1 MTTRVITKTISPPT
15 TKIRTPNTFQGVS
28 RKMNDRQDTKSMRE
42 QLVNTYLTFTY
53 ELRNNMPRNIFYKYV
68 ILILYS
74 IENIIGISEK
84 DRVFYEKYYE
94 MAKDLRGTIDIN
106 IQQDWAGK
114 IESIINDIKNIKQSK
129 LVSLKNSIIK
139 NVQ

>member
-1 MTTRVITKTISPPT
+1 MTTRVITKTITPAT
-15 TKIRTPNTFQGVS
+15 TKTSTPNTFQGVS
-28 RKMNDRQDTKSMRE
+28 RKINNRQDMKSMRE
-42 QLVNTYLTFTY
+42 QLINTYLTFTY

-74 IENIIGISEK
+74 MENIMGISEK
-84 DRVFYEKYYE
+84 DRVFYNNYYE
-94 MAKDLRGTIDIN
+94 MANGLGGTIDIN

-114 IESIINDIKNIKQSK
+114 IENIINDIKNIKQSK
-129 LVSLKNSIIK
+129 IVSLKNSLKK

>member
-1 MTTRVITKTISPPT
+1 MTTQVITETT

-28 RKMNDRQDTKSMRE
+28 CKINNRQDTKSMRE

-84 DRVFYEKYYE
+84 DRVFYDKYYE

-114 IESIINDIKNIKQSK
+114 IENIINDIKNIKQSK

>member
-1 MTTRVITKTISPPT
+1 MTTQVITETSTKT
-15 TKIRTPNTFQGVS
+15 RTPNTFQGVS
-28 RKMNDRQDTKSMRE
+28 RKINDRQDTKSMRE

-53 ELRNNMPRNIFYKYV
+53 ELRKDMPRNIFYKYV

-84 DRVFYEKYYE
+84 DRVFYDRYYE
-94 MAKDLRGTIDIN
+94 MAKDLRGTIDMN
-106 IQQDWAGK
+106 IQQNWAGK
-114 IESIINDIKNIKQSK
+114 IENIINDIKNIKQSK

>member
-1 MTTRVITKTISPPT
+1 MTTRVITKTINSPT
-15 TKIRTPNTFQGVS
+15 TKTRTPNTFQGVS
-28 RKMNDRQDTKSMRE
+28 RKINNRQDKKSMRE

-84 DRVFYEKYYE
+84 DRVFYDKYYE
-94 MAKDLRGTIDIN
+94 MAKDLRDTININ

-114 IESIINDIKNIKQSK
+114 IENIINNIKNIKQSK

>member
-1 MTTRVITKTISPPT
+1 MTTRVITKTINSPT
-15 TKIRTPNTFQGVS
+15 TKTRTPNTFQGVS
-28 RKMNDRQDTKSMRE
+28 RKINNRQDKKSMRE

-84 DRVFYEKYYE
+84 DRVFYDKYYE
-94 MAKDLRGTIDIN
+94 MAKDLRGTININ

-114 IESIINDIKNIKQSK
+114 IENIINNIKNIKQSK
-129 LVSLKNSIIK
+129 LVSLKNRII
-139 NVQ
+139 

>member
-1 MTTRVITKTISPPT
+1 MTTRVITKTINSPT
-15 TKIRTPNTFQGVS
+15 TKTRTPNTFQGVS
-28 RKMNDRQDTKSMRE
+28 RKINNRQDKKSMRE

-84 DRVFYEKYYE
+84 DRVFYDEYYE
-94 MAKDLRGTIDIN
+94 IAKDLRGTININ

-114 IESIINDIKNIKQSK
+114 IENIINNIKNIKQSK